1 MTLER
6 LKEQSEYSSLMS
18 SLLSQKEPFDSPTIN
33 EQAKSRFISSVKL
46 PLPSSI
52 VIFEPHKPY
61 SVPTNYFQGLNID
74 GIQLEDN
81 FTSGSF
87 RGLVFFGESILLLS
101 THVISRAG
109 KDHALHYV
117 AVHFPRNELKA
128 QRQGTDIL
136 VSFSGEKSAK
146 SILDGKVSKHSIK
159 FTFIHSRIENR
170 LITPEK
176 AMDSDMIK
184 NYVKRFGDANSY
196 ITSSKMMGFTV
207 TTPFILPHP
216 YAFRFCKEIGF
227 KTRAEMAFSSERE
240 FESLLFPEKQ
250 EPSLPAQG

>member
-6 LKEQSEYSSLMS
+6 LKGQSEYVSLMS

-46 PLPSSI
+46 PLPGSI

-61 SVPTNYFQGLNID
+61 SVPTNYFQGLNVD

-101 THVISRAG
+101 THVINRAG
-109 KDHALHYV
+109 KDHALHYI
-117 AVHFPRNELKA
+117 AVHFSKKELKI
-128 QRQGTDIL
+128 QKSGSDIAI
-136 VSFSGEKSAK
+136 SFSGEKSAK
-146 SILDGKVSKHSIK
+146 SILSKEVSKHSIK
-159 FTFIHSRIENR
+159 FTFSHARMENR

-216 YAFRFCKEIGF
+216 YAFRFLKEIGF
-227 KTRAEMAFSSERE
+227 QTRAEMAFQSEKE
-240 FESLLFPEKQ
+240 FEGLLFPEK
-250 EPSLPAQG
+250 EIPIA